1 MLKDKLRELKYL
13 VVKKTEGNNKK
24 NIENLVVFLVLLII
38 TIIAIN
44 SIWGKNDNKDNK
56 ESETTF
62 KELAQ
67 ESINSNNIKT
77 DEYNLED
84 ELEDILSNIS
94 GVGKVEVLITYSQSS
109 QVVAMYD
116 EKVTTSIT
124 EETDTA
130 GAKRNVQES
139 DVSKEIIVDGDN
151 APITEKVVMPKIEG
165 AIVIAEGANNATI
178 KTDIIQAVSA
188 VTGVSTYKVQ
198 VFKMK

>member
-24 NIENLVVFLVLLII
+24 NIENLAVFLVLLII

-84 ELEDILSNIS
+84 
-94 GVGKVEVLITYSQSS
+94 
-109 QVVAMYD
+109 
-116 EKVTTSIT
+116 
-124 EETDTA
+124 
-130 GAKRNVQES
+130 
-139 DVSKEIIVDGDN
+139 
-151 APITEKVVMPKIEG
+151 
-165 AIVIAEGANNATI
+165 
-178 KTDIIQAVSA
+178 
-188 VTGVSTYKVQ
+188 
-198 VFKMK
+198 